1 MKKIYAAFI
10 LMICFTACNS
20 EAANEHPGTD
30 TANSIVLPKNRSTD
44 SLAVPPQ
51 AADTTAAPADST
63 K

>member
-1 MKKIYAAFI
+1 MKKILAVAI
-10 LMICFTACNS
+10 VVIGFTACNN
-20 EAANEHPGTD
+20 EADNGHPGTD

-51 AADTTAAPADST
+51 NADTATASKDSI